1 MTDATATLYDSTH
14 GRDGAR
20 MNLLAFLLASA
31 TSATPHCV
39 ASDEAT
45 TLLAATRETPT
56 PLGLIVGTGS
66 DWGAKFLI
74 VSTTHHL
81 GVPGIP
87 TREGTERITYYAAG
101 RRLTCSKALERSTCP
116 ALDLELRTYRDR
128 AYPVMHKRSGLR
140 AGAAYH
146 PPFALLHTQD
156 GDGNVTRI
164 VSTQSEHPLM
174 HDTAQTFSAIAS
186 CTTDVDMRI
195 SQP

>member
-1 MTDATATLYDSTH
+1 
-14 GRDGAR
+14 
-20 MNLLAFLLASA
+20 MNLFALLLAA
-31 TSATPHCV
+31 TTPITPHCV
-39 ASDEAT
+39 AGDEAAT
-45 TLLAATRETPT
+45 ALAATRETPT

-74 VSTTHHL
+74 VGTTHHL

-101 RRLTCSKALERSTCP
+101 RQLTCSQVLERSTCP
-116 ALDLELRTYRDR
+116 ALDLELRAYRDR
-128 AYPVMHKRSGLR
+128 AYAVMHNRSKLR

-146 PPFALLHTQD
+146 PPFALLHAQD

-186 CTTDVDMRI
+186 CTADVDMRI
-195 SQP
+195 GQP